1 MIGKSFPNYIWKC
14 EKENKMKVYLIG
26 EYNTVT
32 TYRAF
37 RDDRKAM
44 LVAREIHE
52 ECCEPEELET
62 EWEDFLDEFDGP
74 YCFFEIVTV
83 E

>member
-1 MIGKSFPNYIWKC
+1 
-14 EKENKMKVYLIG
+14 MKVYLIG

-44 LVAREIHE
+44 LVARESHE
-52 ECCEPEELET
+52 ECCEPEELEK
-62 EWEDFLDEFDGP
+62 EWEDFLKNFDGP
-74 YCFFEIVTV
+74 YCFFEVVTV

>member
-1 MIGKSFPNYIWKC
+1 
-14 EKENKMKVYLIG
+14 MKVYLIG

-37 RDDRKAM
+37 HDDRKAM

-52 ECCEPEELET
+52 ECCEPEELEK
-62 EWEDFLDEFDGP
+62 E
-74 YCFFEIVTV
+74 
-83 E
+83 

>member
-1 MIGKSFPNYIWKC
+1 
-14 EKENKMKVYLIG
+14 MKVYLIG

-52 ECCEPEELET
+52 ECCELEELEK
-62 EWEDFLDEFDGP
+62 EWEDFLKNFDGP
-74 YCFFEIVTV
+74 YCFFEVVTI

>member
-1 MIGKSFPNYIWKC
+1 
-14 EKENKMKVYLIG
+14 MKVYLIG

-37 RDDRKAM
+37 HSEIKAM
-44 LVAREIHE
+44 LAAREIYKN
-52 ECCEPEELET
+52 CCEPEELET

-74 YCFFEIVTV
+74 YCFFEIVMV